1 MTPTRWIALTVR
13 VPSEELTEELAG
25 GLVAL
30 GGLAVEQD
38 VDLLTTYIAE
48 PDDPEAVVAG
58 AADRLRRIAAEA
70 GSGSAGTAGAPA
82 PELLWR
88 WQDDEDWSARWKEG
102 LGPRRV
108 GERIVVT
115 QPWNPVE
122 ADDGEVVLV
131 IEPSS
136 AFGTGEHATTRSAL
150 RLLERTVRGGERVLD
165 VGTGSGI
172 LAIAAVRLGADA
184 VLAVE
189 SDEGAIATAA
199 ANLAR
204 AGVEDRVELVNALV
218 DPAYLEAARGA
229 GFDLIVANVLSGVL
243 TPLLVAFRAAL
254 RPEGRVI
261 LGGIM
266 DDEAGPVR
274 EAAGAAGLAVEAED
288 REGEWWTALLR
299 PRSGA
304 PG

>member
-13 VPSEELTEELAG
+13 VPSEELTEELAE

-38 VDLLTTYIAE
+38 VDLLTTYIPE
-48 PDDPEAVVAG
+48 PADPEAFLAG
-58 AADRLRRIAAEA
+58 AADRLTRIVEA
-70 GSGSAGTAGAPA
+70 TGSGSEGTAGAPA

-88 WQDDEDWSARWKEG
+88 WEDEEDWSARWKEG

-122 ADDGEVVLV
+122 ADDDEIVLV

-136 AFGTGEHATTRSAL
+136 AFGTGEHATTRGAL

-172 LAIAAVRLGADA
+172 LAIGAIELGADS

-189 SDEGAIATAA
+189 SDEGAMATAA

-204 AGVEDRVELVNALV
+204 ASVEGRVELVNAAV
-218 DPAYLEAARGA
+218 DPAYLEAVRGA

-243 TPLLVAFRAAL
+243 TPLLEGFRRAVK
-254 RPEGRVI
+254 PEGRVI

-266 DDEAGPVR
+266 ASEVAATLRAGR
-274 EAAGAAGLAVEAED
+274 AAGLEPLAED
-288 REGEWWTALLR
+288 REGEWWTGLLR
-299 PRSGA
+299 PVR
-304 PG
+304 